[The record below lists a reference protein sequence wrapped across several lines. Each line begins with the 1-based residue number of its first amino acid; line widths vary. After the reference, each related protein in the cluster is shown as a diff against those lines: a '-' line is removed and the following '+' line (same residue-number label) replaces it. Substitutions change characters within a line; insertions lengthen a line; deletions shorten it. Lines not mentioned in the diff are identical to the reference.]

1 MPGDPDYDPNLDAG
15 AKGVMYYPL
24 VSYEQLTDT
33 AEYRRHLVN
42 KVKDAYEL
50 GLIRSEK
57 GIARGKMINGT
68 EFEPKKSVTRAKAAK
83 ALYFMWV
90 LVQPINVENDFVTVD
105 IDKVAPTATVA
116 YSTTLPTNQD
126 VVATI
131 TPSEAV
137 TVTNNGGST
146 SYTFADNG
154 SFTFEFVDAAG
165 NKGSVVAAVYNI
177 DKVAPT
183 ATVAY
188 STTAPTNQ
196 DVVATITPSEA
207 ATITNNGGSTSYT
220 FAANGSFTFEF
231 MDEAGNKGTATA
243 TVSNID
249 TTAPTLT
256 LIPDKQSLAPANH
269 NLVSVQISVYGQDE
283 GSGVSTI
290 VLTSITSNEPDD
302 GLGDGDTAGDI
313 VGAEIGTFDTEFQLR
328 AERSGKGQGRIYLI
342 TYTITDRAGNKT
354 TATTEVTVPHDNK

>member
-1 MPGDPDYDPNLDAG
+1 
-15 AKGVMYYPL
+15 
-24 VSYEQLTDT
+24 
-33 AEYRRHLVN
+33 
-42 KVKDAYEL
+42 
-50 GLIRSEK
+50 
-57 GIARGKMINGT
+57 MINGT
-68 EFEPKKSVTRAKAAK
+68 ELEPKKSVTRAKAAK

-154 SFTFEFVDAAG
+154 SFTFEFVDVAGNKGSVVAAVYNIDKIVPTATVVYSTTLPTNQDVVATITPSEAVTITNNGGSTSYTFADNGSFTFEFVDAAG

-183 ATVAY
+183 AVVAY

-196 DVVATITPSEA
+196 AVVATITPSEA
-207 ATITNNGGSTSYT
+207 AAITNNGGSTSYT
-220 FAANGSFTFEF
+220 FTANGSFTFEF

-249 TTAPTLT
+249 TTVPTLT
-256 LIPDKQSLAPANH
+256 LIPDKRSLCACE
-269 NLVSVQISVYGQDE
+269 SQ
-283 GSGVSTI
+283 
-290 VLTSITSNEPDD
+290 
-302 GLGDGDTAGDI
+302 AGI
-313 VGAEIGTFDTEFQLR
+313 
-328 AERSGKGQGRIYLI
+328 RSDKRLW
-342 TYTITDRAGNKT
+342 AG
-354 TATTEVTVPHDNK
+354 